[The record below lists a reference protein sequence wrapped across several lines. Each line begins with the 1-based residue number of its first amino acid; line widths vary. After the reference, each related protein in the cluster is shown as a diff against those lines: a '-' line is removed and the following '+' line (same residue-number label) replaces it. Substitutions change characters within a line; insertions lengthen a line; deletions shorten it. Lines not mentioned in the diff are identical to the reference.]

1 MSSPST
7 PKRVTRSMSHQPSPP
22 SSDEHVVSTTP
33 GRPVTTRNSSNKFGS
48 IIGLEH
54 PSNPYQVDFV
64 IPFDVSVPKGQDRAT
79 AQGEIK
85 EGYERLLRAL
95 EGEGGLK
102 VGTKSGRGGKGK
114 EEVWVFVSTSDKK
127 LSELVERER

>member
-1 MSSPST
+1 
-7 PKRVTRSMSHQPSPP
+7 MSHQPSPH
-22 SSDEHVVSTTP
+22 SSEEHVASTTP
-33 GRPVTTRNSSNKFGS
+33 GPPVGIKLGTP
-48 IIGLEH
+48 IGGAGVEH
-54 PSNPYQVDFV
+54 SSNPYQVDFV
-64 IPFDVSVPKGQDRAT
+64 IPYDVSVAKGHNRAT

-114 EEVWVFVSTSDKK
+114 EEVWVFVSISDRK

>member
-1 MSSPST
+1 MPSPVT
-7 PKRVTRSMSHQPSPP
+7 PKRVTRSMSHQPSPQ
-22 SSDEHVVSTTP
+22 SSDGHIASTAPGPPVSARNPIKLGTP
-33 GRPVTTRNSSNKFGS
+33 LGGVENSS
-48 IIGLEH
+48 
-54 PSNPYQVDFV
+54 YQVDFV
-64 IPFDVSVPKGQDRAT
+64 IPYDVSVGKGQNRST

-114 EEVWVFVSTSDKK
+114 EEVWVFVSISDRK